1 MLSAAPDP
9 GVSSKEMQ
17 HSCAAQVMLGSHHKP
32 NGSTGDGDPE
42 STTKC
47 ITSFENPPG
56 IEEFVK

>member
-1 MLSAAPDP
+1 
-9 GVSSKEMQ
+9 MQ

-42 STTKC
+42 STTKG

-56 IEEFVK
+56 IEEFAK